1 MNLNLIAY
9 PGPAKNIAEA
19 HIEQRIQVPHV
30 PLKFNSDEQ
39 DATVVAII
47 NDPVIS
53 IARLT
58 NNSNP
63 ETFISLYNKTL
74 EEAINVKYIY
84 HEDDIIS
91 KTNAFIID
99 LFDKLKLED
108 QNYKTKTGRES
119 LRDDVINK
127 TQVHVEKY
135 NMPSNQVDISNYDL
149 KQSWELYNSA
159 LNQCIK
165 LL

>member
-9 PGPAKNIAEA
+9 PGIAQNTAKA

-30 PLKFNSDEQ
+30 PLKFNSDEHNS
-39 DATVVAII
+39 TLVAII
-47 NDPVIS
+47 DDPIKS
-53 IARLT
+53 IARAQD
-58 NNSNP
+58 NSNP
-63 ETFISLYNKTL
+63 ELFISLYNKTL
-74 EEAINVKYIY
+74 EEAIKAKYIY
-84 HEDDIIS
+84 HEDDVINN
-91 KTNAFIID
+91 TNAFIID
-99 LFDKLKLED
+99 LFDKLNLED
-108 QNYKTKTGRES
+108 QNYKNKTGRES

-135 NMPSNQVDISNYDL
+135 DIHNDQINVNGYDL

-159 LNQCIK
+159 LNLCIR

>member
-39 DATVVAII
+39 DAAVVALI
-47 NDPVIS
+47 NDPVKS
-53 IARLT
+53 IARAN

-74 EEAINVKYIY
+74 EEAIKAKYIY
-84 HEDDIIS
+84 HEDDIVN
-91 KTNAFIID
+91 KTDAFVID
-99 LFDKLKLED
+99 LFDKLNLED
-108 QNYKTKTGRES
+108 QNYKNKTGRES

-135 NMPSNQVDISNYDL
+135 DIPSDQLEINNYDL

-159 LNQCIK
+159 LNQCIR

>member
-39 DATVVAII
+39 DAAIVALI
-47 NDPVIS
+47 NDPVKS
-53 IARLT
+53 IARA
-58 NNSNP
+58 NNKSNP

-74 EEAINVKYIY
+74 EEAINAKYIY
-84 HEDDIIS
+84 HEDDIVN
-91 KTNAFIID
+91 KTDSFIID
-99 LFDKLKLED
+99 LFDKLNLED

-135 NMPSNQVDISNYDL
+135 DMSSDQVDINSYDL

>member
-39 DATVVAII
+39 DAAFVVLI
-47 NDPVIS
+47 NDPVKS
-53 IARLT
+53 IARAN

-74 EEAINVKYIY
+74 EEATKAKYIY
-84 HEDDIIS
+84 HEDDVVN
-91 KTNAFIID
+91 KTDTFVID
-99 LFDKLKLED
+99 LFDKLNLED
-108 QNYKTKTGRES
+108 QNYKNKTGRES

-135 NMPSNQVDISNYDL
+135 DMPSDQLDINNYDL

>member
-9 PGPAKNIAEA
+9 PGIAQNTAKA

-39 DATVVAII
+39 NPTLVAII
-47 NDPVIS
+47 DDPIKS
-53 IARLT
+53 ITRAQD
-58 NNSNP
+58 NSNL
-63 ETFISLYNKTL
+63 ELFISLYNKTL
-74 EEAINVKYIY
+74 EEATKAKYIY
-84 HEDDIIS
+84 HEDDVINNA
-91 KTNAFIID
+91 NAFIID
-99 LFDKLKLED
+99 LFDKLNLED
-108 QNYKTKTGRES
+108 QNYKNKTGRES

-135 NMPSNQVDISNYDL
+135 DTHSGQIDTDSCDL
-149 KQSWELYNSA
+149 EKSWELYNSA
-159 LNQCIK
+159 LNLCIR

>member
-1 MNLNLIAY
+1 MNLNLISY
-9 PGPAKNIAEA
+9 PGTAQNIAKA

-39 DATVVAII
+39 NPTLVAVID
-47 NDPVIS
+47 DPIRS
-53 IARLT
+53 IARAQD
-58 NNSNP
+58 NSNLEP
-63 ETFISLYNKTL
+63 FISLYNKTL
-74 EEAINVKYIY
+74 EEAIKAKYIY
-84 HEDDIIS
+84 HEDDVVNN
-91 KTNAFIID
+91 TNAFIID
-99 LFDKLKLED
+99 LFDKLNLED
-108 QNYKTKTGRES
+108 QNYKNKTGRES

-135 NMPSNQVDISNYDL
+135 DISNDQVDVNDYDL

-159 LNQCIK
+159 LNLCIR